1 MSNTETLRSNI
12 SEDISKTVNSLPQK
26 PGVYLMKDREG
37 NILYIGKAKNLKK
50 RVSSY
55 FHHKNA
61 GLKTLAMV
69 SHIKA
74 IDTIITDNEVEALIL
89 ENNLI
94 KKHKPRF
101 NIELKENNTYP
112 YLKIT
117 NETYP
122 RLLKTRIR
130 VEDSGLYFG
139 PYTRVKYLNRTIKTL
154 TDIFPIR
161 RCKINLDR
169 VKKSSPCINYYLGK
183 CASPCCGLIDPASY
197 SDIVNQVIYFLK
209 GQNQQLINHIRQ
221 EMEREGKNK
230 RFEQAIQL
238 RERLRALKHL
248 FSEQKITT
256 EEDEDQD
263 IIGIAEDAEGYTVT
277 MLLKRKGK
285 IIGKR
290 DFSISSEESRD
301 DVVKQFLTLAYDQI
315 SDLPS
320 EILLPFH
327 LEDEKIFESY
337 FKKKYGKN
345 IHLTVPLRGVKKKL
359 VELAC
364 KNASQKSS
372 EKTLTHDPVEGV
384 RTLQKVLSLKKAPRL
399 IEAFDVANT
408 LGTLGVAGMVRFSDG
423 VPDKRNYRRFRIKFV
438 EQQND
443 VEMLKEATARHYQ
456 RILNEK
462 AKLPDLVLVDGG
474 IPQVQGVRQVLDAL
488 GLENI
493 PLLGLAKKHEE
504 IYTEKGSSPLRLEKS
519 NHALRL
525 LMAIRDEA
533 HRFANSYHLKL
544 RGKKALSSRLLSIRG
559 IGEKL
564 TQTILKSLDRG
575 QTPTIDSLTKI
586 KGIGKKR
593 AVEILK
599 VLQENEDIS
608 KT

>member
-1 MSNTETLRSNI
+1 MSNTETFLSSI
-12 SEDISKTVNSLPQK
+12 SEDISKTINNLPQK

-37 NILYIGKAKNLKK
+37 NILYIGKAKNIKK

-61 GLKTLAMV
+61 GLKTEAMV
-69 SHIKA
+69 SHIDT

-94 KKHKPRF
+94 KKYKPRF

-117 NETYP
+117 NETFP

-130 VEDSGLYFG
+130 VNDSGLYFG

-161 RCKINLDR
+161 RCKANLDR

-183 CASPCCGLIDPASY
+183 CACPCCGLIDPASY

-221 EMEREGKNK
+221 EMEKEAKNK

-238 RERLRALKHL
+238 RERLKALKHL

-256 EEDEDQD
+256 DQNEDQD
-263 IIGIAEDAEGYTVT
+263 IIGIAEYTGGYTVT
-277 MLLKRKGK
+277 MLLKRKGN

-290 DFSISSEESRD
+290 DFSIGSEESRD

-315 SDLPS
+315 SDLPT

-327 LEDEKIFESY
+327 LEDEKILESY
-337 FKKKYGKN
+337 FKKKYGKS
-345 IHLTVPLRGVKKKL
+345 IHIAVPVRGVKKRL
-359 VELAC
+359 VELAFR
-364 KNASQKSS
+364 NASQKSS
-372 EKTLTHDPVEGV
+372 EKMFAHDSVEGV
-384 RTLQKVLSLKKAPRL
+384 RILKKVLSLKKTPRL

-408 LGTLGVAGMVRFSDG
+408 LGYLGVAGMVRFSDG
-423 VPDKRNYRRFRIKFV
+423 VPDKSNYRRFRIKFV

-462 AKLPDLVLVDGG
+462 GELPDLVLVDGG
-474 IPQVQGVRQVLDAL
+474 SPQVQGVRQVLDAL

-504 IYTEKGSSPLRLEKS
+504 IYTDSGSSPLRLEKS

-533 HRFANSYHLKL
+533 HRFANAYHIKL
-544 RGKKALSSRLLSIRG
+544 RGRKALSSELLSIRG

-564 TQTILKSLDRG
+564 THTILKSIDKG
-575 QTPTIDSLTKI
+575 QPLTLDSLMKI
-586 KGIGKKR
+586 KGVGKKR
-593 AVEILK
+593 AMEILK
-599 VLQENEDIS
+599 IFQ
-608 KT
+608 KK